1 VADRLART
9 LSADG
14 TVRGLAAV
22 TTDLV
27 EEARVRHSTLPTAT
41 AALGRTLTA
50 ALLLGGLLKTE
61 ERVSLQFSGDGPLG
75 GILADATPEG
85 TVRGFVSR
93 PQTHLPPR
101 RGKLDVGGAVGRGL
115 LCVMRVPRGEG
126 PPYRSVV
133 PLVSGEIGQDVASY
147 LVNSEQTPSVVAIG
161 VFVHADGRVGAA
173 GGYLLQA
180 MPGAE
185 PATLDRLEENVGA
198 AAERARA
205 WRGRRV
211 RDPRSPPRGLRHAS
225 PRGAR
230 RPLRLPLQ
238 PCTRRVSDPGDG
250 AGGDAGRHRTRTSGR
265 GGLRVLRGALRRGR
279 GGASGAP
286 CIARTCSSP
295 SSYCCCPWRGRLPSR
310 RPSRTSSGSRHAI
323 FRGCPYR
330 LRTTRADAA
339 APSRRRTR
347 NAALTT

>member
-27 EEARVRHSTLPTAT
+27 EEARVRHGTLPTAT

-161 VFVHADGRVGAA
+161 VFVHADGTVGAA

-185 PATLDRLEENVGA
+185 PATIDRLEENVGA
-198 AAERARA
+198 APPPSELVRAGVDASAMLGLLLAGFDTHVLHERDVRFACRCSRARA
-205 WRGRRV
+205 ESAILAMGR
-211 RDPRSPPRGLRHAS
+211 AE
-225 PRGAR
+225 
-230 RPLRLPLQ
+230 
-238 PCTRRVSDPGDG
+238 
-250 AGGDAGRHRTRTSGR
+250 
-265 GGLRVLRGALRRGR
+265 
-279 GGASGAP
+279 
-286 CIARTCSSP
+286 IA
-295 SSYCCCPWRGRLPSR
+295 
-310 RPSRTSSGSRHAI
+310 
-323 FRGCPYR
+323 
-330 LRTTRADAA
+330 D
-339 APSRRRTR
+339 
-347 NAALTT
+347 ALTTEGQAEVVCEFCGERYVLDQSALRGLLA